1 MKGYRFIKEDSIRHS
16 REVVMSHI
24 AKLKPLKYNQFRWW
38 RTHTDNITPLGKRAP
53 LKDRI
58 INGDFNPSSYLWQA
72 QLALYTAKDK
82 LDPRKDNS
90 QSQIEKLQVDMAR
103 YKKLMEDYEKEETER
118 YNSLIEAFTSAF
130 KLTKEQLENEFL
142 DWPGDILS
150 FYNYAVSFLNTSPAE
165 NRKTGKRGRP
175 KKQII

>member
-1 MKGYRFIKEDSIRHS
+1 MGYYRFVKEDSIRHD
-16 REVVMSHI
+16 RETVMSFI
-24 AKLKPLKYNQFRWW
+24 SKLKPLKYNQFRWW
-38 RTHTDNITPLGKRAP
+38 RTHTDNVTPLGKRAL

-58 INGDFNPSSYLWQA
+58 ISGEFNPSSYMWQA

-82 LDPRKDNS
+82 LDLRKDDH
-90 QSQIEKLQVDMAR
+90 QSQIEKLQVDFAR
-103 YKKLMEDYEKEETER
+103 HQKLMDDYQKEETER

-130 KLTKEQLENEFL
+130 KLSKEQLEDEFL
-142 DWPGDILS
+142 DWPGDILG

-175 KKQII
+175 KKQTI